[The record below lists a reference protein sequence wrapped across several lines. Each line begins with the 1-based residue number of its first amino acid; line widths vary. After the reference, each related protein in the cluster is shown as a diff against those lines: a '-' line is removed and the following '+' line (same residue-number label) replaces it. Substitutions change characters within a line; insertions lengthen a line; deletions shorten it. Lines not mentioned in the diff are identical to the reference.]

1 MQRPAPR
8 RGAPLFSAQRTERPR
23 APANPVPASSGLVF
37 AVYQTFAVNSQKRV
51 PPVLLWLVHLV
62 LHCSARHDD
71 IFILRNNVLFYVKSN
86 ILRKRSNILR
96 IFFVTMFTP
105 EHSLLRRST
114 PLLPPAIPTGQPLD
128 TARHP
133 TVPTQPATR
142 PAPPP
147 YPASYP
153 TRNAISPS
161 PPPHPA
167 SLPSLT
173 ALQSSSA
180 TTTSLALLRHPRPP
194 SKTVCGVQVNVQPP
208 LIFYTTYL
216 NFYVPLQNSTHPI

>member
-1 MQRPAPR
+1 M
-8 RGAPLFSAQRTERPR
+8 
-23 APANPVPASSGLVF
+23 
-37 AVYQTFAVNSQKRV
+37 
-51 PPVLLWLVHLV
+51 LLWLVHLV

-133 TVPTQPATR
+133 TQPATR

-194 SKTVCGVQVNVQPP
+194 SKTVCVGCRSTCNP
-208 LIFYTTYL
+208 L
-216 NFYVPLQNSTHPI
+216 